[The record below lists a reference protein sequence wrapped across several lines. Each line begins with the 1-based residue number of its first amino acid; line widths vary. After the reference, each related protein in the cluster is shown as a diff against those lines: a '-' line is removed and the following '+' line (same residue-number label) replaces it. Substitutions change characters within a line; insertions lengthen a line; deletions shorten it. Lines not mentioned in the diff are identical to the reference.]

1 MPYQDEV
8 IAGYCYLR
16 FHLTSCAA
24 TDADFQRIRR
34 SAKTWLQFQPLKSQL
49 TRTRKPTSD
58 VEESGKNVFSHPPMH
73 LAVKNGRWGMF
84 CFLYFVLGATMTA
97 KDKEGHF
104 IIKYDESLKRKAT
117 RIGRFFQ
124 RLSVVQILKHLDVCV
139 ESATEKE
146 NLIDLIAE
154 SKSYGIRKLNKLDR
168 SLIYGIKTGK
178 DDAVNVLIDLDHD
191 LDVQDPEEA
200 NKSVLHH
207 LVEQS
212 KPDLLERVL
221 QVGLIPLLFSPSLN
235 S

>member
-1 MPYQDEV
+1 
-8 IAGYCYLR
+8 
-16 FHLTSCAA
+16 
-24 TDADFQRIRR
+24 
-34 SAKTWLQFQPLKSQL
+34 
-49 TRTRKPTSD
+49 
-58 VEESGKNVFSHPPMH
+58 
-73 LAVKNGRWGMF
+73 
-84 CFLYFVLGATMTA
+84 MTA

-104 IIKYDESLKRKAT
+104 IIKYDESLKRKAET

-139 ESATEKE
+139 ESAAEKE

-168 SLIYGIKTGK
+168 SLIYGVKTGK

-221 QVGLIPLLFSPSLN
+221 KVGHHIPLLFSPSL
-235 S
+235 SS